1 MDYTLVF
8 ISFCL
13 SYILGSVIRVNGNL
27 RKLMYTIPLTVLEAS
42 IVTFFFWLLK
52 AFVVYMEV

>member
-8 ISFCL
+8 VAVCL
-13 SYILGSVIRVNGNL
+13 NYLLGSAILVKGNL
-27 RKLMYTIPLTVLEAS
+27 KQLLYKIPIIVLEAS